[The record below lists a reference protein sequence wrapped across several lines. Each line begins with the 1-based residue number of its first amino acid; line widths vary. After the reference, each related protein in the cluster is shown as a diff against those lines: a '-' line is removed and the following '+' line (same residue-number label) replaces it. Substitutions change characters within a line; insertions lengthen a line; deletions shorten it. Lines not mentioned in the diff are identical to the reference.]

1 MSGPLSGIKIIEFA
15 GIGPGP
21 FCAMMLGDMG
31 ADVVRIEGRDRAA
44 GDANANE
51 RKFDITLRNRRSVSI
66 DLKHPLGVQAALD
79 LVRESDGLLE
89 GYRPGVMERLG
100 LGPQACLALNPRLVF
115 GRMTGWGQSGP
126 LAARAGHDAN
136 YIALSGALHAIGRP
150 HEPPT
155 IPLNL
160 VGDYGGGAMMLA
172 FGMVCALL
180 EASRSGQG
188 QVVDAAMTD
197 GAALLCAFLY
207 GQRAAGG
214 WSNGRGANLLDGG
227 APFYSTY
234 ECADGRFI
242 AIAPI
247 EPHFYRV
254 LLQRIGLD
262 AGELGPQMDAS
273 RWDEAKERLGA
284 VFLRETRDRWC
295 ELLQDTD
302 ACIAPVLDWDEAPEH
317 PHNVAR
323 ETFIKVDGVVQPAP
337 APRLSRTPGAIRSS
351 AAHSQVNT
359 MEVLAGLGFPS
370 DRISALRAAGVI

>member
-197 GAALLCAFLY
+197 GAALLCAFFY